1 MTSGKHMT
9 ASTVPTSSNAGPQKN
24 EAFPQLTAAQLQ
36 RLEPHGHRR
45 KLAQGEVVGEPGQPV
60 TKIFVVVSG
69 QVDAFAQ
76 NTVQA
81 SKDLAISFTAGMF
94 TGERSILAGG
104 RFLGRIAAAVPSEVL
119 EIDRDELLQ
128 VMATDTELS
137 DIFLRAFI
145 LRRLQLI
152 DRQQGDVVILGS
164 NYCSGLLHILEF
176 LTRNGHPYK
185 MVDLDTDAASQEL
198 LDRFHLT
205 PADIPVVICRGSLVL
220 KNPTVEKLADCLGLN
235 PTLDRTQIWDVV
247 IVGAGPAGLGAA
259 VYAASEGLNVVVVE
273 ANAPGG
279 QAGTSSKIENYLG
292 FPLGISG
299 QELAARAYDQAQK
312 FGARVLIAKTAVR
325 LSCDRKPFRVLLDA
339 GHGDALLARA
349 VIIATGVEYRKL
361 AMDNLHRFENAGVY
375 YAATQMERRMCADD
389 EVAVVGGA
397 NSAGQAA
404 VFLAETA
411 KRVHM
416 LIRSDALSST
426 MSRYLISRIDAH
438 PRIEQHTGTEIVGLE
453 GNGHLERV
461 SWRTGPGGQVETHN
475 IRHVFTMTGAEPSTK
490 WMAGCV
496 ALDGKGFV
504 KTGPALTVDE
514 LINAKWPLRRQPYL
528 LETSI
533 PGVLAVGD
541 VRSGSTKR
549 VASAVGE
556 GSIAIA
562 TVHQVLAE

>member
-1 MTSGKHMT
+1 MAS
-9 ASTVPTSSNAGPQKN
+9 STVPDQQSQ
-24 EAFPQLTAAQLQ
+24 AFPRLTPAQLA
-36 RLEPHGHRR
+36 RLEPHGKRR
-45 KLAQGEVVGEPGQPV
+45 KLALGEVVGEPGQPV

-69 QVDAFAQ
+69 RLDAFTTD
-76 NTVQA
+76 TVQR
-81 SKDLAISFTAGMF
+81 SKDLAISFSEGMF

-104 RFLGRIAAAVPSEVL
+104 RFLGRISAAVATEVL
-119 EIDRDELLQ
+119 EIERDELLKL
-128 VMATDTELS
+128 MATDTELN
-137 DIFLRAFI
+137 DMFLPAFI

-152 DRQQGDVVILGS
+152 DREQGDVVILGS
-164 NYCSGLLHILEF
+164 NHCSGLLHILEF

-205 PADIPVVICRGSLVL
+205 AADVPVVICRGSVVL

-247 IVGAGPAGLGAA
+247 IIGAGPAGLGAA

-299 QELAARAYDQAQK
+299 QELAGRAYNQAQK
-312 FGARVLIAKTAVR
+312 FGARVLIAKTAAR
-325 LSCDRKPFRVLLDA
+325 INCDRKPYRVFIGEGEQDVLLT
-339 GHGDALLARA
+339 RA
-349 VIIATGVEYRKL
+349 IIIASGVSYRKL
-361 AMDNLHRFENAGVY
+361 ALDNLARFENAGVY
-375 YAATQMERRMCADD
+375 YAATQMERRMCSDE
-389 EVAVVGGA
+389 EVAIVGGA

-411 KRVHM
+411 RRVHM
-416 LIRSDALSST
+416 VIRSDGLSST

-438 PRIEQHTGTEIVGLE
+438 PRIVQHRRTEIVGLE

-461 SWRTGPGGQVETHN
+461 SWRTGRGGSVETQS

-490 WMAGCV
+490 WLKGCV
-496 ALDGKGFV
+496 VLDDKGFV
-504 KTGPALTVDE
+504 KTGAALRSED
-514 LINAKWPLRRQPYL
+514 LAAANWPLQRQPYL
-528 LETSI
+528 LETSL

-556 GSIAIA
+556 GSIAVA

>member
-1 MTSGKHMT
+1 
-9 ASTVPTSSNAGPQKN
+9 
-24 EAFPQLTAAQLQ
+24 AFPELTPAQLQ

-45 KLAQGEVVGEPGQPV
+45 KLAEGEVVGEPGQPV
-60 TKIFVVVSG
+60 AKIFVVLSG
-69 QVDAFAQ
+69 QLDAFAHT
-76 NTVQA
+76 TVQL
-81 SKDLAISFTAGMF
+81 STTPAINFTAGMF
-94 TGERSILAGG
+94 TGERSILSGG
-104 RFLGRIAAAVPSEVL
+104 RFLGRIAATVPSEVL
-119 EIDRDELLQ
+119 EIERKELLN
-128 VMATDTELS
+128 VMATDTQLS

-145 LRRLQLI
+145 LRRLELI
-152 DRQQGDVVILGS
+152 DREQGDVVILGS
-164 NYCSGLLHILEF
+164 NHCSGLLHIIEF

-185 MVDLDTDAASQEL
+185 MVDLDTDTASQEL

-205 PADIPVVICRGSLVL
+205 AADVPVVICRGSVVL

-235 PTLDRTQIWDVV
+235 PTLNRTQIWDVV
-247 IVGAGPAGLGAA
+247 IIGAGPAGLGAA
-259 VYAASEGLNVVVVE
+259 VYAASEGLKVVIIE

-279 QAGTSSKIENYLG
+279 QAGTSSRIENYLG

-299 QELAARAYDQAQK
+299 QELASRAYDQAQK

-325 LSCDRKPFRVLLDA
+325 LGCDRKPFRVLLD
-339 GHGDALLARA
+339 GGDGDALLARA

-438 PRIEQHTGTEIVGLE
+438 PRIEQHTRTEIVGLE

-461 SWRTGPGGQVETHN
+461 SWRAGPGGPVETQN
-475 IRHVFTMTGAEPSTK
+475 IRHVFTMTGAEPSTG
-490 WMAGCV
+490 WLAGCL

-504 KTGPALTVDE
+504 KTGAALTVDE
-514 LINAKWPLRRQPYL
+514 LVAAKWPLRRQPYL

>member
-1 MTSGKHMT
+1 MTSGNHMT
-9 ASTVPTSSNAGPQKN
+9 SPTVP
-24 EAFPQLTAAQLQ
+24 EAFPQLTAPQLQ
-36 RLEPHGHRR
+36 RLEPHGHHR
-45 KLAQGEVVGEPGQPV
+45 KVALGEVVGEPGQPV

-69 QVDAFAQ
+69 RLDAFAQ
-76 NTVQA
+76 NTIQA
-81 SKDLAISFTAGMF
+81 SKDLTISFGPGMF
-94 TGERSILAGG
+94 TGERSVLAGG

-164 NYCSGLLHILEF
+164 NHCSGLLHILEF

-205 PADIPVVICRGSLVL
+205 PADIPVVICRGSIVL

-235 PTLDRTQIWDVV
+235 PTLDRAQIWDVL
-247 IVGAGPAGLGAA
+247 IVGD
-259 VYAASEGLNVVVVE
+259 

-361 AMDNLHRFENAGVY
+361 AMDNLHRCENAGVY

-411 KRVHM
+411 KRVHV

-438 PRIEQHTGTEIVGLE
+438 PRIELHTRTEIVGLE

-461 SWRTGPGGQVETHN
+461 SWRTGPGGPVETQN
-475 IRHVFTMTGAEPSTK
+475 IRHVFTMTGAEPSTR
-490 WMAGCV
+490 WMAGCL
-496 ALDGKGFV
+496 ALAGKGFV
-504 KTGPALTVDE
+504 KTGAALTVDE
-514 LINAKWPLRRQPYL
+514 LIAAKWPLRRQPYL

>member
-1 MTSGKHMT
+1 VATSP
-9 ASTVPTSSNAGPQKN
+9 VPAPSQLQTESRTN
-24 EAFPQLTAAQLQ
+24 EAFPELTPAQLA
-36 RLEPHGHRR
+36 RVEPHGRR
-45 KLAQGEVVGEPGQPV
+45 RRLTQGEVVGEPGQPV

-69 QVDAFAQ
+69 QLDAV
-76 NTVQA
+76 TPLQA
-81 SKDLAISFTAGMF
+81 STVNMPRFTPGMF
-94 TGERSILAGG
+94 TGERSILSGG
-104 RFLGRIAAAVPSEVL
+104 RFLGRISATMPSDVIEV
-119 EIDRDELLQ
+119 ERDELLKLIQ
-128 VMATDTELS
+128 TDTDLS

-152 DRQQGDVVILGS
+152 DRGYGDVVVLGS
-164 NYCSGLLHILEF
+164 HHCSGMLHILEF
-176 LTRNGHPYK
+176 LTRNGHPYT
-185 MVDLDTDAASQEL
+185 VRDLDTDAESQEL
-198 LDRFHLT
+198 LDRFHLS
-205 PADIPVVICRGSLVL
+205 ANDVPVVICRGRSVL
-220 KNPTVEKLADCLGLN
+220 KNPTIPQLADCLGLN

-247 IVGAGPAGLGAA
+247 IIGAGPAGLGAG
-259 VYAASEGLNVVVVE
+259 VYAASEGLNAVIIE
-273 ANAPGG
+273 ATAPGG
-279 QAGTSSKIENYLG
+279 QAGTSSRIENYLG

-312 FGARVLIAKTAVR
+312 FGARMLIAKTAVR
-325 LSCDRKPFRVLLDA
+325 LDCSRKPYRVRLD
-339 GHGDALLARA
+339 GGNGDALLARTI
-349 VIIATGVEYRKL
+349 IIATGVEYRKL
-361 AMDNLHRFENAGVY
+361 AIDNLHRFENAGVY
-375 YAATQMERRMCADD
+375 YAATQMERRMCADE

-416 LIRSDALSST
+416 VIRADALSDT

-438 PRIEQHTGTEIVGLE
+438 PRVEQHTRTELVGLE

-461 SWRTGPGGQVETHN
+461 SWRTGPGGRVETQN
-475 IRHVFTMTGAEPSTK
+475 LRHVFTMTGAEPSTK
-490 WMAGCV
+490 WLAGCLT
-496 ALDGKGFV
+496 LDAKGFL
-504 KTGPALTVDE
+504 KTGAALTVDE
-514 LINAKWPLRRQPYL
+514 LVAAKWPLSRQPYL
-528 LETSI
+528 QETSI

>member
-1 MTSGKHMT
+1 MATT
-9 ASTVPTSSNAGPQKN
+9 TIPLASEIAGESRTN
-24 EAFPQLTAAQLQ
+24 EAFPQLTPGQLA
-36 RLEPHGHRR
+36 RLETHGRR
-45 KLAQGEVVGEPGQPV
+45 RRLAQGEVVGEPGEAV
-60 TKIFVVVSG
+60 TKIFVVLSG
-69 QVDAFAQ
+69 QLDA
-76 NTVQA
+76 TLPLIVV
-81 SKDLAISFTAGMF
+81 SDSMPRFTPGMF
-94 TGERSILAGG
+94 TGERSILTGG
-104 RFLGRIAAAVPSEVL
+104 RFLGRISATVPSEVI
-119 EIDRDELLQ
+119 EVERDELLKLIH
-128 VMATDTELS
+128 TDTELS

-145 LRRLQLI
+145 LRRVQLI
-152 DRQQGDVVILGS
+152 DRGFGDVVVLGS
-164 NYCSGLLHILEF
+164 HHCSGMLHILEF
-176 LTRNGHPYK
+176 LTRNGHPHT
-185 MVDLDTDAASQEL
+185 VRDLDTDPESQEL
-198 LDRFHLT
+198 LDQFHVSL
-205 PADIPVVICRGSLVL
+205 DDVPVVICRGKTVL
-220 KNPTVEKLADCLGLN
+220 KNPTVQELADCLGLN
-235 PTLDRTQIWDVV
+235 PTLDRTKILDVL

-259 VYAASEGLNVVVVE
+259 VYAASEGLDVVILE

-312 FGARVLIAKTAVR
+312 FGAQMLIAKSAIR
-325 LSCDRKPFRVLLDA
+325 LGCDRKPFHVML
-339 GHGDALLARA
+339 GSGDGDTLLARTI
-349 VIIATGVEYRKL
+349 IIATGVEYRKL
-361 AMDNLHRFENAGVY
+361 AMANLKRFENAGVY
-375 YAATQMERRMCADD
+375 YAATEMERRMCGND

-404 VFLAETA
+404 VFLAERA

-416 LIRSDALSST
+416 VIRSDALSRT
-426 MSRYLISRIDAH
+426 MSRYLISRIEAH
-438 PRIEQHTGTEIVGLE
+438 PRIEQHTRTEIVGLE

-461 SWRTGPGGQVETHN
+461 SWRTGPRGDIETHD

-490 WMAGCV
+490 WLAGCL
-496 ALDGKGFV
+496 ALDAKGFL
-504 KTGPALTVDE
+504 KTGPALTADE
-514 LINAKWPLRRQPYL
+514 LAAAKWPLRRQPYL

>member
-1 MTSGKHMT
+1 MTS
-9 ASTVPTSSNAGPQKN
+9 STVPLPPQLQTESRTN
-24 EAFPQLTAAQLQ
+24 EAFPELTPAQLA
-36 RLEPHGHRR
+36 RIEPHGRR
-45 KLAQGEVVGEPGQPV
+45 RRLAQGEVVGEPGQPV

-69 QVDAFAQ
+69 QLDAV
-76 NTVQA
+76 TPLQA
-81 SKDLAISFTAGMF
+81 STVNMPRFTRGMF
-94 TGERSILAGG
+94 TGERSILSGG
-104 RFLGRIAAAVPSEVL
+104 RFLGRISATAPSDVIEV
-119 EIDRDELLQ
+119 ERDELLELIQ
-128 VMATDTELS
+128 TDTELS

-152 DRQQGDVVILGS
+152 DRGYGDVVVLGS
-164 NYCSGLLHILEF
+164 EHCSGTLHIREF
-176 LTRNGHPYK
+176 LTRNGHPYTQR
-185 MVDLDTDAASQEL
+185 DLDTDPESQEL
-198 LDRFHLT
+198 LDHFHLS
-205 PADIPVVICRGSLVL
+205 AQDVPVVICRGTTVL
-220 KNPTVEKLADCLGLN
+220 KNPTIQQLADCLGLN

-247 IVGAGPAGLGAA
+247 IIGAGPAGLGAA
-259 VYAASEGLNVVVVE
+259 VYAASEGLNAVIIE
-273 ANAPGG
+273 ATAPGG

-325 LSCDRKPFRVLLDA
+325 LTCDRKPFRVLLDA
-339 GHGDALLARA
+339 GDGDPLLARA

-389 EVAVVGGA
+389 EVVVVGGA

-416 LIRSDALSST
+416 VIRSDALSST

-438 PRIEQHTGTEIVGLE
+438 PRIEQHPRTEIVGLE
-453 GNGHLERV
+453 GDGHLERV
-461 SWRTGPGGQVETHN
+461 SWRTAGGAVETRN

-504 KTGPALTVDE
+504 KTGHALTVDE

>member
-1 MTSGKHMT
+1 MATST
-9 ASTVPTSSNAGPQKN
+9 APIPSQVQDDSRTN
-24 EAFPQLTAAQLQ
+24 EAFPELTPAQLARIEQ
-36 RLEPHGHRR
+36 HGRR
-45 KLAQGEVVGEPGQPV
+45 RRLAQGEVVGEPGQPV
-60 TKIFVVVSG
+60 TKIFVVLSG
-69 QVDAFAQ
+69 QLDALTPLQ
-76 NTVQA
+76 TSTV
-81 SKDLAISFTAGMF
+81 SMPRFTPGMF
-94 TGERSILAGG
+94 TGERSIMTGG
-104 RFLGRIAAAVPSEVL
+104 RFLGRISATVPTEVI
-119 EIDRDELLQ
+119 EVERDELLKLIQ
-128 VMATDTELS
+128 TDTELS
-137 DIFLRAFI
+137 DILLRAFI

-152 DRQQGDVVILGS
+152 DRGFGDVVVLGS
-164 NYCSGLLHILEF
+164 HHCSGMLHILEF
-176 LTRNGHPYK
+176 LTRNGHPYS
-185 MVDLDTDAASQEL
+185 VRDLDSDADSQEL
-198 LDRFHLT
+198 LDQFHLST
-205 PADIPVVICRGSLVL
+205 KDVPVVICRGKTVL
-220 KNPTVEKLADCLGLN
+220 KNPTIQELADCLGLN

-247 IVGAGPAGLGAA
+247 IIGAGPAGLGAA
-259 VYAASEGLNVVVVE
+259 VYAASEGLNAVMIE
-273 ANAPGG
+273 ATAPGG

-312 FGARVLIAKTAVR
+312 FGAKVLIAKNAVR
-325 LSCDRKPFRVLLDA
+325 LGCDRRPFRVLLD
-339 GHGDALLARA
+339 GDDGEALLART
-349 VIIATGVEYRKL
+349 VIIATGVEYRRL
-361 AMDNLHRFENAGVY
+361 AIQNLHRFENAGVY
-375 YAATQMERRMCADD
+375 YAATQMERRMCGNE

-404 VFLAETA
+404 VFLAENA

-416 LIRSDALSST
+416 LIRSDALSDT
-426 MSRYLISRIDAH
+426 MSRYLISRIEVH
-438 PRIEQHTGTEIVGLE
+438 PRIEQHTQTEIVGLE

-461 SWRTGPGGQVETHN
+461 SWRTAGGAVEARN

-504 KTGPALTVDE
+504 KTGAGLTVED

-541 VRSGSTKR
+541 VRSGSAKR

-562 TVHQVLAE
+562 MVHQFLAE

>member
-1 MTSGKHMT
+1 MAT
-9 ASTVPTSSNAGPQKN
+9 STVPVPSQLQTESRTS
-24 EAFPQLTAAQLQ
+24 EAFPELTPAQLA
-36 RLEPHGHRR
+36 RVEPHGRR
-45 KLAQGEVVGEPGQPV
+45 RRLAQGEVVGEPGQPV
-60 TKIFVVVSG
+60 TKIYVVLSG
-69 QVDAFAQ
+69 QLDAL
-76 NTVQA
+76 TPLQA
-81 SKDLAISFTAGMF
+81 STANMPRFTPCMF
-94 TGERSILAGG
+94 TGERSILSGG
-104 RFLGRIAAAVPSEVL
+104 RFLGRISATVPTEVI
-119 EIDRDELLQ
+119 EVERDELLKLIQ
-128 VMATDTELS
+128 TDTELS

-152 DRQQGDVVILGS
+152 DRGYGDVVVLGS
-164 NYCSGLLHILEF
+164 QHCSGTLHIREF
-176 LTRNGHPYK
+176 LTRNGHPYTQR
-185 MVDLDTDAASQEL
+185 DLDTDAESQEL
-198 LDRFHLT
+198 LDRFNLT
-205 PADIPVVICRGSLVL
+205 PEDVPVVICRGKNVL
-220 KNPTVEKLADCLGLN
+220 KNPTIQQLANCLGLN

-247 IVGAGPAGLGAA
+247 IIGAGPAGLGAG
-259 VYAASEGLNVVVVE
+259 VYAASEGLNAVIIE

-279 QAGTSSKIENYLG
+279 QAGTSSRIENYLG

-312 FGARVLIAKTAVR
+312 FGARMLIAKTAVR
-325 LSCDRKPFRVLLDA
+325 LDCSRKPYRVLLDA
-339 GHGDALLARA
+339 GDGEALLTRSI
-349 VIIATGVEYRKL
+349 IIATGVEYRKL
-361 AMDNLHRFENAGVY
+361 AIETLRRFENAGVY
-375 YAATQMERRMCADD
+375 YAATQMERRMCAEE

-416 LIRSDALSST
+416 VIRSDALSDT

-438 PRIEQHTGTEIVGLE
+438 PRIEQHTQTEIVGLE
-453 GNGHLERV
+453 GNGHLERL
-461 SWRTGPGGQVETHN
+461 SWRTGRGGPVETHN
-475 IRHVFTMTGAEPSTK
+475 IRHMFTMTGAEPSTR
-490 WMAGCV
+490 WLAGCV

-504 KTGPALTVDE
+504 KTGAALTVDE
-514 LINAKWPLRRQPYL
+514 LIAAKWPLRRQPYL

>member
-1 MTSGKHMT
+1 MTS
-9 ASTVPTSSNAGPQKN
+9 STVPASSKPGSQKN
-24 EAFPQLTAAQLQ
+24 EAFPQLTPAQLE
-36 RLEPHGHRR
+36 RLEPHGHRC

-60 TKIFVVVSG
+60 TKIFVVISG
-69 QVDAFAQ
+69 QLDAFSQ
-76 NTVQA
+76 NTVQR
-81 SKDLAISFTAGMF
+81 SQDLAISFTAGMF

-104 RFLGRIAAAVPSEVL
+104 RFLGRIAASVPTEVL
-119 EIDRDELLQ
+119 EIERDELLTL
-128 VMATDTELS
+128 MATDAELS
-137 DIFLRAFI
+137 DVFLRAFI

-152 DRQQGDVVILGS
+152 DRELGDVVILGS
-164 NYCSGLLHILEF
+164 NHCSGLLHIIEF
-176 LTRNGHPYK
+176 LTRNGHPYR

-205 PADIPVVICRGSLVL
+205 ANDVPVVICRGSLVL

-235 PTLDRTQIWDVV
+235 PTLDRAQIWDVV
-247 IVGAGPAGLGAA
+247 IIGAGPAGLGAA
-259 VYAASEGLNVVVVE
+259 VYAASEGLNVVVIE

-299 QELAARAYDQAQK
+299 QELAGRAYDQAQK
-312 FGARVLIAKTAVR
+312 FGARILIAKTAVR
-325 LSCDRKPFRVLLDA
+325 INCDRKPYRVFVGDGESDVLLT
-339 GHGDALLARA
+339 RA
-349 VIIATGVEYRKL
+349 IIVASGVSYRKL
-361 AMDNLHRFENAGVY
+361 ALANLSRFENAGVY
-375 YAATQMERRMCADD
+375 YAATQMERRMCADE
-389 EVAVVGGA
+389 EVAIVGGA

-411 KRVHM
+411 RRVHM
-416 LIRSDALSST
+416 LIRSDGLSST

-438 PRIEQHTGTEIVGLE
+438 PHIVQHPRTEIVALE

-461 SWRTGPGGQVETHN
+461 AWRTGRSSAPEVQP

-490 WMAGCV
+490 WLVGCL
-496 ALDGKGFV
+496 ALDAKGFV
-504 KTGPALTVDE
+504 KTGPALTPDD
-514 LINAKWPLRRQPYL
+514 LQQWPLRRSPYL
-528 LETSI
+528 LETSL

-556 GSIAIA
+556 GSIAVA

>member
-1 MTSGKHMT
+1 MTS
-9 ASTVPTSSNAGPQKN
+9 STVPIPSQLQTESRTN
-24 EAFPQLTAAQLQ
+24 EAFPELTPAQLA
-36 RLEPHGHRR
+36 RIEPHGRR
-45 KLAQGEVVGEPGQPV
+45 RRLAQGEVVGEPGQPV

-69 QVDAFAQ
+69 QLDAVTPLQ
-76 NTVQA
+76 VSTVNMPR
-81 SKDLAISFTAGMF
+81 FTRGMF
-94 TGERSILAGG
+94 TGERSILSGG
-104 RFLGRIAAAVPSEVL
+104 RFLGRISATVPSDVIEV
-119 EIDRDELLQ
+119 ERDELLKLIQ
-128 VMATDTELS
+128 TDTELS

-152 DRQQGDVVILGS
+152 DRGYGDVVVLGS
-164 NYCSGLLHILEF
+164 EHCSGTLRIREF
-176 LTRNGHPYK
+176 LTRNGHPYTQR
-185 MVDLDTDAASQEL
+185 DLDTDPESQEL
-198 LDRFHLT
+198 LDHFHLS
-205 PADIPVVICRGSLVL
+205 AQDVPVVICRGTTVL
-220 KNPTVEKLADCLGLN
+220 KNPTIQRLADCLGLN
-235 PTLDRTQIWDVV
+235 PTLDRTHIWDVV
-247 IVGAGPAGLGAA
+247 
-259 VYAASEGLNVVVVE
+259 
-273 ANAPGG
+273 
-279 QAGTSSKIENYLG
+279 
-292 FPLGISG
+292 
-299 QELAARAYDQAQK
+299 
-312 FGARVLIAKTAVR
+312 
-325 LSCDRKPFRVLLDA
+325 
-339 GHGDALLARA
+339 
-349 VIIATGVEYRKL
+349 
-361 AMDNLHRFENAGVY
+361 
-375 YAATQMERRMCADD
+375 
-389 EVAVVGGA
+389 VVGGA

-416 LIRSDALSST
+416 VIRSDALSST

-438 PRIEQHTGTEIVGLE
+438 PRIEQHTRTEIVGLE

-533 PGVLAVGD
+533 PGVLAAGD

>member
-1 MTSGKHMT
+1 MAS
-9 ASTVPTSSNAGPQKN
+9 STVPVPSQLQTESRTS
-24 EAFPQLTAAQLQ
+24 EAFPELTPAQLA
-36 RLEPHGHRR
+36 RVEPHGRR
-45 KLAQGEVVGEPGQPV
+45 RRLAQGEVVGEPGQPV
-60 TKIFVVVSG
+60 TKIYVVLS
-69 QVDAFAQ
+69 
-76 NTVQA
+76 
-81 SKDLAISFTAGMF
+81 
-94 TGERSILAGG
+94 GG
-104 RFLGRIAAAVPSEVL
+104 RFLGRISATVPTEVI
-119 EIDRDELLQ
+119 EVERGELLKLIQ
-128 VMATDTELS
+128 TDTELS

-152 DRQQGDVVILGS
+152 DRGYGDVVVLGS
-164 NYCSGLLHILEF
+164 QHCSGTLHIREF
-176 LTRNGHPYK
+176 LTRNGHPYTQR
-185 MVDLDTDAASQEL
+185 DLDTDAESQEL
-198 LDRFHLT
+198 LDRFNLT
-205 PADIPVVICRGSLVL
+205 PEDVPVVICRGKNVL
-220 KNPTVEKLADCLGLN
+220 KNPTIQQLANCLGLN

-247 IVGAGPAGLGAA
+247 IIGAGPAGLGAG
-259 VYAASEGLNVVVVE
+259 VYAASEGLNAVIIE

-279 QAGTSSKIENYLG
+279 QAGTSSRIENYLG

-299 QELAARAYDQAQK
+299 QEVAARAYDQAQK
-312 FGARVLIAKTAVR
+312 FGAGMLIAKTAVR
-325 LSCDRKPFRVLLDA
+325 LDCSRKPFRVLLD
-339 GHGDALLARA
+339 GGDGDALLARA

-375 YAATQMERRMCADD
+375 YSATQMERRMCADD

-438 PRIEQHTGTEIVGLE
+438 PRIDQHTQTEIVGLE
-453 GNGHLERV
+453 GNGHLERL
-461 SWRTGPGGQVETHN
+461 SWRTGRGGPIETHN
-475 IRHVFTMTGAEPSTK
+475 IRHMFTMTGAEPSTR
-490 WMAGCV
+490 WLAGCV

-504 KTGPALTVDE
+504 KTGAALTVDE
-514 LINAKWPLRRQPYL
+514 LIAAKWPLRRQPYL